1 MSHLRIATGPGIR
14 HWTDGPFSFRM
25 TRDAGFRFLNGPFT
39 MIGLTPVD
47 PARDGFMLCGSPAI
61 LTDPVASLAAQG
73 FAEGSRAKARQYVI
87 DEAFVERPR
96 FCVLYVGRKWR

>member
-14 HWTDGPFSFRM
+14 PWTDGPFSFRM

-61 LTDPVASLAAQG
+61 LTDPGLARGTGLCRGQQGESAAICDRRSL
-73 FAEGSRAKARQYVI
+73 R
-87 DEAFVERPR
+87 
-96 FCVLYVGRKWR
+96 